1 MRHLWTV
8 LGVVV
13 VVAAAVAAYVTYGG
27 SSRTEAEVPAA
38 VSPAAGSGQTA
49 TGQPSNTSATATQ
62 TAQAGTPLDIRPD
75 DHVLGKPEAPVTI
88 VEYGSY
94 TCPHCAHFNNETLPH
109 IESEFIEKGQVR
121 LVFREFLR
129 NRVDLAAS
137 LLARCAPQESY
148 FKLVDVLF
156 RSQDSWA
163 FGDKPIDA
171 LKQIGRTAGIDPAK
185 MDQCLADK
193 ALEDKLVAQ
202 TQEAIDKLKVE
213 GTPTF
218 FVNGTPYANLPF
230 DDYDEA
236 GTKKPGFGKIIRD
249 LLPKS

>member
-1 MRHLWTV
+1 LRHLWTI

-13 VVAAAVAAYVTYGG
+13 GVAAAVAAYVTYGG
-27 SSRTEAEVPAA
+27 SSRTEAEAPTA
-38 VSPAAGSGQTA
+38 VSPAASSQAATA
-49 TGQPSNTSATATQ
+49 QPSNTSATTQ

-75 DHVLGKPEAPVTI
+75 DHVLGKAEAPVTI
-88 VEYGSY
+88 IEYGSY

-129 NRVDLAAS
+129 NQVDLAAS
-137 LLARCAPQESY
+137 LMARCAPQESY

-163 FGDKPIDA
+163 FGDKPVDA
-171 LKQIGRTAGIDPAK
+171 LKQIGRTAGLDPTK

-193 ALEDKLVAQ
+193 ALQERLVAQ

>member
-1 MRHLWTV
+1 
-8 LGVVV
+8 
-13 VVAAAVAAYVTYGG
+13 
-27 SSRTEAEVPAA
+27 
-38 VSPAAGSGQTA
+38 
-49 TGQPSNTSATATQ
+49 
-62 TAQAGTPLDIRPD
+62 
-75 DHVLGKPEAPVTI
+75 
-88 VEYGSY
+88 
-94 TCPHCAHFNNETLPH
+94 
-109 IESEFIEKGQVR
+109 
-121 LVFREFLR
+121 
-129 NRVDLAAS
+129 
-137 LLARCAPQESY
+137 PQESY

-163 FGDKPIDA
+163 FGDKPVDA

-236 GTKKPGFGKIIRD
+236 GAKKPGFGKIIRD